1 MLKTNLDIISIIPA
15 RSGSK
20 GVPGKNLRS
29 LGDVPLI
36 SWSITCSKKS
46 NKIDRNIVSTNSVEY
61 AEISKNWGAD
71 VPFLRPDD
79 ISQDNSTDL
88 DFVLH
93 ALNFLKDNG
102 GIPDLLVHL
111 RPTTPF
117 RDPLVVDK
125 AIEFAIK
132 NYENITAL
140 RSVHEMSESA
150 YKSFEISQNGI
161 LMTTFARKEDLDQ
174 SNMNRQ
180 TFPLTYTANGYV
192 DVLLPRYILETGEL
206 HGSKVKPFLTN
217 NTLEV
222 DTEEDFEALEVQLKI
237 LPKFKDQLFG
247 VNNGIL

>member
-1 MLKTNLDIISIIPA
+1 MSKTNLNIVAIIPA

-20 GVPGKNLRS
+20 GVPGKNLRN

-36 SWSITCSKKS
+36 AWSIACSKKS
-46 NKIDRNIVSTNSVEY
+46 NKIDRTIVSTNSAEY
-61 AEISKNWGAD
+61 AEISKNWGTE
-71 VPFLRPDD
+71 VPFLRPDN

-93 ALNFLKDNG
+93 VLNFLKNNEG
-102 GIPDLLVHL
+102 VPDLLVHL

-117 RDPLVVDK
+117 RDPLVLDK

-132 NYENITAL
+132 NYENMTAL

-150 YKSFEISQNGI
+150 YKSFEIGPTGN
-161 LMTTFARKEDLDQ
+161 LVTTFARKEALDQ

-180 TFPLTYTANGYV
+180 TFPSTYTANGYV
-192 DVLLPRYILETGEL
+192 DVLLPRHILETGEL

-222 DTEEDFEALEVQLKI
+222 DTEEDFETLEVQLKM
-237 LPKFKDQLFG
+237 LPKFKNAVLKS
-247 VNNGIL
+247 